1 VVTLGLRP
9 KPYLAAVRIVDDRM
23 RCFGGEDEDS
33 AGFIRAV
40 DDLVPAGG
48 PFGEHCDVAG
58 LQLAL
63 PVGPSKRRPPGD
75 GNEPLLAADLVVVG
89 PRLLARREL
98 VEAAAEQAGSEAL
111 TDYADSVAVAGA
123 VVLAVPRLLPEEVE
137 DVDSSIVRFGPR
149 IEAGACSADGIA
161 RSPRQ
166 RGPRCVHSRRGW
178 NITRRT
184 LAPGSRPLF

>member
-1 VVTLGLRP
+1 MVTLGLRP

-40 DDLVPAGG
+40 DDLVPAGW

-63 PVGPSKRRPPGD
+63 PVGPSQRRPPGD

-111 TDYADSVAVAGA
+111 TDYADSVAVAGP

-137 DVDSSIVRFGPR
+137 DVDSSIVRFGLAWKQEP
-149 IEAGACSADGIA
+149 ALPTASA

-178 NITRRT
+178 NITRRSRRPG
-184 LAPGSRPLF
+184 LASSV

>member
-1 VVTLGLRP
+1 
-9 KPYLAAVRIVDDRM
+9 M

-63 PVGPSKRRPPGD
+63 SVGPSQRRPPGD

-137 DVDSSIVRFGPR
+137 DVDSSIVRFGLAWKQEPALPAASR
-149 IEAGACSADGIA
+149 DRLVREGRDACTAGAAG
-161 RSPRQ
+161 
-166 RGPRCVHSRRGW
+166 
-178 NITRRT
+178 T
-184 LAPGSRPLF
+184 